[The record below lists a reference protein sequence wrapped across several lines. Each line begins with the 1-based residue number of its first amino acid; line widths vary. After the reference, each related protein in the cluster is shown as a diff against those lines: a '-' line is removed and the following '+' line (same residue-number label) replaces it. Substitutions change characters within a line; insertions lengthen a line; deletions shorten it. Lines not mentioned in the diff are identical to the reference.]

1 MLKKCYSYISPLY
14 LCAKFVMQ
22 IEKISN
28 DKEIFSIYMDFD
40 NAETSSKF

>member
-1 MLKKCYSYISPLY
+1 MLFIYLAAISF
-14 LCAKFVMQ
+14 AKFVMH
-22 IEKISN
+22 IEKILN